1 MIGSPS
7 FTPPLSAPHDAV
19 SLLLALPLLL
29 SGLQAPP
36 VAQFFGSPIV
46 GQTPLGVTFTN
57 LSTGATSYLWD
68 FGDGNQSTDSSPL
81 HVYTVHGSYTVS
93 LTATGPGGVDV
104 ETKNAYITV
113 NAQPPSA
120 NFSFTPSE
128 GFVPLDVQFT
138 DLTTGGPTTGWL
150 WNFGDGQTSTLQN
163 PSHTYATRGNY
174 TVSLTASGPGG
185 LNTKTVAGAVTV
197 RGQKIRPR
205 KLPRHNVVLVIL
217 DDVGVDR
224 ISAYNEGPPGIDP
237 PCTPNLDALAAEGV
251 LFRNAYASPLCS
263 PTRAQILTGRHGF
276 RTGIG
281 DLVTFSGSAHGLS
294 PTLETPLPRILAG
307 YTTSAVGK
315 WHLANP
321 LENGLTH
328 ALDMD
333 FGFFAGSMYNLS
345 TGGVACGDGCTP
357 PDCSVFG
364 PAGYYNWVKTESPY
378 GNHVLEQLCEST
390 YATTDTAD
398 DAIARA
404 QAMNGPWF
412 MQVSFNAP
420 HLPYDLPPTHLCPP
434 VGTCGFQYC
443 LGGNA
448 SQAEIANS
456 IMEALDM
463 EFGRMVQAIRA
474 VDPEVVFVVMSDN
487 GTAETAATGGS
498 NDCFDPARS
507 KGTLYEGG
515 IRVPLI
521 VAGGDVVAG
530 ECTALVGAT
539 DLYGTIAD
547 LAGVSW
553 YAEDSISL
561 APYLRGDMTP
571 LRTTVYSEDFSPNF
585 VSPDQPG
592 QPAFAPTVHT
602 RAIRNERYK
611 LIRFTSSAGA
621 QEELFYDLLNDPCE
635 SLNLCPGFGNC
646 TGAGLDAS
654 ATANLQ
660 ALRDEL
666 SAMGVY

>member
-1 MIGSPS
+1 MIGSPV
-7 FTPPLSAPHDAV
+7 FTPPAAPLDAV

-29 SGLQAPP
+29 PGLQAPP

-46 GQTPLGVTFTN
+46 GQTPLSVTFTN

-68 FGDGNQSTDSSPL
+68 FGDGNQSSDASPV
-81 HVYTVHGSYTVS
+81 HVYTTFGSYTVS
-93 LTATGPGGVDV
+93 LTATGPGGVDT
-104 ETKNAYITV
+104 ETKSAYITV

-120 NFSFTPSE
+120 DFTLTPDE
-128 GFVPLDVQFT
+128 GFAPLAVQFT
-138 DLTTGGPTTGWL
+138 DLSGGGPTTGWL
-150 WNFGDGQTSTLQN
+150 WNFGDGQTSTLQH
-163 PSHTYATRGNY
+163 PTHTYSARGNY

-185 LNTKTVAGAVTV
+185 SNKKTVAGAVTV

-205 KLPRHNVVLVIL
+205 TLPRRNVVLVIL

-224 ISAYNEGPPGIDP
+224 IAAYNEGPPGVLP
-237 PCTPNLDALAAEGV
+237 PCTPNLDAMAAEGV

-281 DLVTFSGSAHGLS
+281 DLVTFSGTTSGLS
-294 PTLETPLPRILAG
+294 AELETPLPRILAG
-307 YTTSAVGK
+307 YSTSAVGK

-321 LENGLTH
+321 DENGLAH
-328 ALDMD
+328 ALDLD
-333 FGFFAGSMYNLS
+333 FGFYAGSMYNLG
-345 TGGVACGDGCTP
+345 TAGVACGDGCTP

-364 PAGYYNWVKTESPY
+364 TAGYYNWVKTESPY
-378 GNHVLEQLCEST
+378 GNHVLEQACEAT

-404 QAMNGPWF
+404 QAMTGPWF
-412 MQVSFNAP
+412 LQVSFNAP
-420 HLPYDLPPTHLCPP
+420 HLPYDLPPAHLCPP
-434 VGTCGFQYC
+434 SGTCGFQFC

-448 SQAEIANS
+448 SPAEMSNS
-456 IMEALDM
+456 IMEALDL

-474 VDPEVVFVVMSDN
+474 VDPEVVFVVISDN
-487 GTAETAATGGS
+487 GTAEVAATGAA

-507 KGTLYEGG
+507 KGTVYEGG

-521 VAGGDVVAG
+521 VAGGGVVPG

-553 YAEDSISL
+553 YAEDSVSL
-561 APYLRGDMTP
+561 VPYLRGDMTP
-571 LRTTVYSEDFSPNF
+571 RRTTVYSEEFSPNF
-585 VSPDQPG
+585 ISPDQPG
-592 QPAFAPTVHT
+592 QPAFTPTVHT
-602 RAIRNERYK
+602 RAIRNARYK
-611 LIRFTSSAGA
+611 LIRFTSSTGA
-621 QEELFYDLLNDPCE
+621 QEELFFDLQTDPCE
-635 SLNLCPGFGNC
+635 SVNLCPGFGNC
-646 TGAGLDAS
+646 SGVGLDPS
-654 ATANLQ
+654 ALANLQ

-666 SAMGVY
+666 TSMGVY

>member
-1 MIGSPS
+1 
-7 FTPPLSAPHDAV
+7 V
-19 SLLLALPLLL
+19 SVLLLLPLFLP
-29 SGLQAPP
+29 GFQAPP

-46 GQTPLGVTFTN
+46 GQTPLSVTFTN
-57 LSTGATSYLWD
+57 LSSGATGYLWD
-68 FGDGNQSTDSSPL
+68 FGDGNTSTSASPV
-81 HVYTVHGSYTVS
+81 HVYTTFGSYTVS
-93 LTATGPGGVDV
+93 LTASGPGGVDV
-104 ETKNAYITV
+104 ESKAGYVTV

-120 NFSFTPSE
+120 NFSLTPDE
-128 GFVPLDVQFT
+128 GFVPLGVQFT
-138 DLTTGGPTTGWL
+138 DLSSGGPTTSWL
-150 WNFGDGQTSTLQN
+150 WNFGDGNTSSAQN
-163 PSHTYATRGNY
+163 PTHTYLSRGNY

-185 LNTKTVAGAVTV
+185 SNKKTIVGAVTV

-205 KLPRHNVVLVIL
+205 TLPRKNVVLVIL

-224 ISAYNEGPPGIDP
+224 VAAYNEGPPGVLP

-281 DLVTFSGSAHGLS
+281 DLVTFSGSTSGLS
-294 PTLETPLPRILAG
+294 ASLETPLPRILAG

-321 LENGLTH
+321 LQDGLTH

-333 FGFFAGSMYNLS
+333 FGFYAGSMYNLS
-345 TGGVACGDGCTP
+345 TIGVACGDGCTP

-364 PAGYYNWVKTESPY
+364 PAGYYNWIKTESPS
-378 GNHVLEQLCEST
+378 GNHFLEQACVAT
-390 YATTDTAD
+390 YATTDTTD

-404 QAMNGPWF
+404 QSMNGPWF
-412 MQVSFNAP
+412 LQVSFNAP
-420 HLPYDLPPTHLCPP
+420 HLPFDLPPPHLCPP
-434 VGTCGFQYC
+434 SGTCGFQFC

-448 SQAEIANS
+448 SPAEMANS

-474 VDPEVVFVVMSDN
+474 VDPEVVFVVISDN
-487 GTAETAATGGS
+487 GTAGVAAQGTA

-521 VAGGDVVAG
+521 VAGGGVVPG

-539 DLYGTIAD
+539 DLYGTIAE
-547 LAGVSW
+547 LAAVSW

-561 APYLRGDMTP
+561 VPYLRGDMTP
-571 LRTTVYSEDFSPNF
+571 LRSTVYSEEFSPNF
-585 VSPDQPG
+585 ISPDQPG
-592 QPAFAPTVHT
+592 QPAFEPTVHT
-602 RAIRNERYK
+602 RSLRNERFK
-611 LIRFTSSAGA
+611 LIRLTNSVGA
-621 QEELFYDLLNDPCE
+621 EEELFFDLLTDPCE
-635 SLNLCPGFGNC
+635 SVNLCPGFGNC
-646 TGAGLDAS
+646 TGSGLDAN
-654 ATANLQ
+654 ALANLQ
-660 ALRDEL
+660 ALRAEL
-666 SAMGVY
+666 TAMGVY